1 MGTVSN
7 TTGRKPLRAHI
18 STGEKSRCGVEPGD
32 GLEEKA
38 RVYYATEVIFP
49 PIPLPQSSD

>member
-18 STGEKSRCGVEPGD
+18 STGEKSRCAVEPGD

-49 PIPLPQSSD
+49 PTPLPQSSY